1 MSLLVLTGDYSLRFV
16 QVDCVYTV
24 VFRGGGTCAPL
35 CVTPPPSKRDAAA
48 AGQHQARGEK
58 LREAR
63 EEAGKGVAERMGVR
77 AGESASAAV
86 VPRSGN
92 PVWKALLQE
101 DAGGAVREREGRE
114 VQELTEAGEKLA
126 GSSSASVGGDARG
139 GRRTV
144 ERRKTG
150 EVLRDAA
157 SQVLHCGAEHDG
169 GAARGQ
175 VRCSASA
182 ACAQCRRMEEG
193 YWGDMW
199 SSVLEMMSEQTGQ
212 VADTLVA
219 SGLIH
224 YQRLY

>member
-1 MSLLVLTGDYSLRFV
+1 MR
-16 QVDCVYTV
+16 
-24 VFRGGGTCAPL
+24 
-35 CVTPPPSKRDAAA
+35 AAA
-48 AGQHQARGEK
+48 AAVQQQARGEK

-77 AGESASAAV
+77 AGESSAV
-86 VPRSGN
+86 GPRSGN

-101 DAGGAVREREGRE
+101 DAAGAVREREGRE
-114 VQELTEAGEKLA
+114 VQEVTEAGEKLA

-139 GRRTV
+139 GRRKV

-150 EVLRDAA
+150 KVLRDAA

-169 GAARGQ
+169 GAAGGL
-175 VRCSASA
+175 VRCSAEA
-182 ACAQCRRMEEG
+182 ACARCRRVEEG

-212 VADTLVA
+212 VAHTLVA
-219 SGLIH
+219 QDLIH